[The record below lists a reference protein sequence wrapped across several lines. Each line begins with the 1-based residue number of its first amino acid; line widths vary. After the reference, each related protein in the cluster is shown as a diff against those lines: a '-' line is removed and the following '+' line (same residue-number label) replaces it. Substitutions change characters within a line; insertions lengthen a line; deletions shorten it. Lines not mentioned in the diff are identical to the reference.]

1 MISAKRLMVAAL
13 AVLSLTV
20 SVSVASPAS
29 ARALPLPGAVTQ
41 VAACSPGTFF
51 TFPAWYACLPKDA
64 SGGPKLTKLEDL
76 WLIAFP
82 LLETA
87 IKAAGYVAVGFI
99 LWGSVR
105 FMKSQGNPGEITA
118 ARDTIR
124 DAIIGLV
131 ICVSSVAIVQFMA
144 SRL

>member
-1 MISAKRLMVAAL
+1 MKRIASFLFIAL
-13 AVLSLTV
+13 ALAL
-20 SVSVASPAS
+20 SVASLSPAP
-29 ARALPLPGAVTQ
+29 ARASNLPGAVTQ
-41 VAACSPGTFF
+41 VAACTGGTFF
-51 TFPAWYACLPKDA
+51 GFPPWYACLQKDA

-87 IKAAGYVAVGFI
+87 IKAAGYAAIGFI
-99 LWGSVR
+99 LWGGIR
-105 FMKSQGNPGEITA
+105 FIKSQGNPGEITA

-124 DAIIGLV
+124 DALIGLV
-131 ICVSSVAIVQFMA
+131 ICISAVAIVQFMA

>member
-1 MISAKRLMVAAL
+1 MKRLLLSTLVVFAS
-13 AVLSLTV
+13 AVMSLI
-20 SVSVASPAS
+20 PLP
-29 ARALPLPGAVTQ
+29 ARALSAPAPAAQ
-41 VAACSPGTFF
+41 FAACSGGSFF
-51 TFPAWYACLPKDA
+51 GFPPWYACLPKDA

-76 WLIAFP
+76 WLVAFP
-82 LLETA
+82 LLETG
-87 IKAAGYVAVGFI
+87 IKVAAYVTIGFV
-99 LWGSVR
+99 LWGGIR

-124 DAIIGLV
+124 DAVIGLI